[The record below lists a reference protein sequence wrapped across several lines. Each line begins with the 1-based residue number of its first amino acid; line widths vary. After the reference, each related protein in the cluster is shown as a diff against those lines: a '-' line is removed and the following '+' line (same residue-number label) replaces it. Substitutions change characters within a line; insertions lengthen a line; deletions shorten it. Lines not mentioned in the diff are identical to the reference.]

1 MTSSLAGSIPRFCR
15 QNDCGHETVS
25 APLWL
30 WICFIN
36 HQQTVG
42 RSKTLIRV
50 NLYHHHNHVSH
61 SPPSTPPS
69 ESLWTIIR
77 VIPYYHYQCQSH
89 SVLCT
94 TTRVTLYHHL
104 IPTGRDQLTCRSGLI
119 FVLPLDYRDG
129 GDESAKLLANCN
141 IACPHGT
148 GPLDQTVSQG
158 TSVSRYAKDP
168 LCEYQSSSLLTF
180 IRGLCDSCMQP
191 WPGIWR
197 ECNGG
202 QYYF

>member
-1 MTSSLAGSIPRFCR
+1 MTLDLFYQSPTNCRKVEDTNQSQPVSPSQPCKSLP
-15 QNDCGHETVS
+15 T
-25 APLWL
+25 
-30 WICFIN
+30 IN
-36 HQQTVG
+36 T
-42 RSKTLIRV
+42 TIRV
-50 NLYHHHNHVSH
+50 TLNHH
-61 SPPSTPPS
+61 
-69 ESLWTIIR
+69 
-77 VIPYYHYQCQSH
+77 QSH
-89 SVLCT
+89 SILPLPVSESLCT

-148 GPLDQTVSQG
+148 GPLVQTVSQG

-191 WPGIWR
+191 WPGI
-197 ECNGG
+197 
-202 QYYF
+202 